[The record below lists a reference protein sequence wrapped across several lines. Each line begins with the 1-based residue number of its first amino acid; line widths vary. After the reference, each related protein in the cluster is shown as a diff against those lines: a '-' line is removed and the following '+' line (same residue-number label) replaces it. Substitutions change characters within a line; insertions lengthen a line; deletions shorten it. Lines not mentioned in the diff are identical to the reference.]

1 MKAKFSLSLRQRLSA
16 SPASSSLRERLLIQT
31 DPLQTDFSVD
41 LTCCAARHAPY
52 CGGLLCRGA
61 SCYCASCGRQS
72 NPRRL
77 GTFNQPIFFVRPR
90 GRREGLV
97 LHPPPSSSP
106 LFGIAKFRAMEPGIW
121 DGGQSASRHAWR
133 HARPSCALLFEY
145 ECDASAV
152 LTPRLRD

>member
-1 MKAKFSLSLRQRLSA
+1 MKAKSPLSLRQRLSA
-16 SPASSSLRERLLIQT
+16 SPALRSLRKRQSI
-31 DPLQTDFSVD
+31 QTDFSVAPGRF
-41 LTCCAARHAPY
+41 AARHAPY

-72 NPRRL
+72 NPLFL
-77 GTFNQPIFFVRPR
+77 GTFIQPIFFVRPR

>member
-61 SCYCASCGRQS
+61 SCYCASCGRQI
-72 NPRRL
+72 NPLFL
-77 GTFNQPIFFVRPR
+77 GTFIQPIFFVRPR

-106 LFGIAKFRAMEPGIW
+106 LLPGRSCPRRRR
-121 DGGQSASRHAWR
+121 GGAASCPG
-133 HARPSCALLFEY
+133 PSRRNEILKMK
-145 ECDASAV
+145 S
-152 LTPRLRD
+152 